1 MTQST
6 MTVSA
11 VEVSGELV
19 LAMVEGMRGV
29 RKRYRHLLAEYGL
42 DDPKPD
48 RWYSRDELLDV
59 FETLAADA
67 GPFVVFDMGAR
78 VADNASFPAEI
89 DSVEEALARADAL
102 FQSSHRGAEVGSY
115 TFEKTGEGSG
125 TMVCRT
131 PYPCDFDRALIE
143 ALALRFR
150 PRESW
155 NVTVKHEETAACRK
169 QGGDSCT
176 YTVQW

>member
-67 GPFVVFDMGAR
+67 GPFVVFDMGPR
-78 VADNASFPAEI
+78 VAD
-89 DSVEEALARADAL
+89 VEKQEAYWH
-102 FQSSHRGAEVGSY
+102 SHRRRRLPGAERGDPRRCQERRQVGG
-115 TFEKTGEGSG
+115 TTWSG
-125 TMVCRT
+125 FSTAS
-131 PYPCDFDRALIE
+131 RAWSIQLPTS
-143 ALALRFR
+143 R
-150 PRESW
+150 
-155 NVTVKHEETAACRK
+155 
-169 QGGDSCT
+169 
-176 YTVQW
+176 